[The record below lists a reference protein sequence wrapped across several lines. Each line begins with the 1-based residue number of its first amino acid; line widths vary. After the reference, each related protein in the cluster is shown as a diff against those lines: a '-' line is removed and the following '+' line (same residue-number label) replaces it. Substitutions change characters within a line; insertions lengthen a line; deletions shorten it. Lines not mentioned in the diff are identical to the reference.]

1 MKEKMFKNLS
11 LKILS
16 AIFAVVLWTVIVNV
30 YDPTT
35 SYTFSNVSVQLI
47 NTESLTDKNYSY
59 EIVEGGK
66 ISVYVDRRVLLLIS
80 KQVILLQLRILAR

>member
-35 SYTFSNVSVQLI
+35 SYTFSNITVQLI
-47 NTESLTDKNYSY
+47 NTQSLTDKDYSY
-59 EIVEGGK
+59 EVVAGGK
-66 ISVYVDRRVLLLIS
+66 ISVTVSGPKSV
-80 KQVILLQLRILAR
+80 

>member
-1 MKEKMFKNLS
+1 MKEKIFKNLS

-35 SYTFSNVSVQLI
+35 SYTFSNVQS
-47 NTESLTDKNYSY
+47 S
-59 EIVEGGK
+59 
-66 ISVYVDRRVLLLIS
+66 LLIR
-80 KQVILLQLRILAR
+80 ILLQTRITVMRLWMAVRFLCM

>member
-35 SYTFSNVSVQLI
+35 S
-47 NTESLTDKNYSY
+47 
-59 EIVEGGK
+59 
-66 ISVYVDRRVLLLIS
+66 
-80 KQVILLQLRILAR
+80 

>member
-47 NTESLTDKNYSY
+47 NTK
-59 EIVEGGK
+59 
-66 ISVYVDRRVLLLIS
+66 RV
-80 KQVILLQLRILAR
+80 ARYQYM

>member
-59 EIVEGGK
+59 EIVEGG
-66 ISVYVDRRVLLLIS
+66 RRVLLLIS

>member
-35 SYTFSNVSVQLI
+35 SYTFSNVSVQQR
-47 NTESLTDKNYSY
+47 ESIIPLTVQSDMRQQSLY
-59 EIVEGGK
+59 
-66 ISVYVDRRVLLLIS
+66 
-80 KQVILLQLRILAR
+80 

>member
-47 NTESLTDKNYSY
+47 NTESLTDKNCR
-59 EIVEGGK
+59 GWQD
-66 ISVYVDRRVLLLIS
+66 ISICKWTEEYCY
-80 KQVILLQLRILAR
+80 

>member
-30 YDPTT
+30 YEPR
-35 SYTFSNVSVQLI
+35 VIHSVMCR
-47 NTESLTDKNYSY
+47 YS
-59 EIVEGGK
+59 
-66 ISVYVDRRVLLLIS
+66 LLI
-80 KQVILLQLRILAR
+80 QRV

>member
-47 NTESLTDKNYSY
+47 NTE
-59 EIVEGGK
+59 
-66 ISVYVDRRVLLLIS
+66 RV
-80 KQVILLQLRILAR
+80 ARYQYM

>member
-47 NTESLTDKNYSY
+47 NTMKL
-59 EIVEGGK
+59 
-66 ISVYVDRRVLLLIS
+66 
-80 KQVILLQLRILAR
+80 